1 MTELFHPRTEQA
13 VLGGMLIHHTAL
25 EVGAT
30 TVTAEDFAAQAHRDI
45 FETVRDMHAAGQTV
59 DPVTVAAA
67 LDRRGV
73 LADVGG
79 PAYLVQLTMAAM

>member
-30 TVTAEDFAAQAHRDI
+30 TVAVEDFAAQAHRDI
-45 FETVRDMHAAGQTV
+45 FTTLRDMHTAGEVV
-59 DPVTVAAA
+59 DPATVAAA

-73 LADVGG
+73 LADIGG
-79 PAYLVQLTMAAM
+79 PAYLVQLTMAAV